1 MNVLV
6 IMIPISI
13 LLGATFVVGFIW
25 TVSSGQL
32 DDVTTPAHRIL
43 DDEGKDTQQ

>member
-1 MNVLV
+1 MNVLF

-13 LLGATFVVGFIW
+13 LLGVSFVVGFIW
-25 TVSSGQL
+25 TVTSGQL
-32 DDVTTPAHRIL
+32 DDVTTPAHRML